1 MKKLIFLFTTL
12 FLLACESTKQ
22 ETQTS
27 VGEWYQG
34 DLMGK
39 SFKIGDQKNIDLIK
53 KAGEYYNNMDAANL
67 ISLFDKDAKIYTYQ
81 GNMLSVDLE
90 LYESYF
96 SSLDSLEWTPHGMST
111 QTIEDNSISVVS
123 IPSTDKRYFKDSEKE
138 ECFLFERFWIV
149 DGKIK
154 TIVQYRRNLPTN
166 YDTFSF

>member
-1 MKKLIFLFTTL
+1 MKKLYFLFTIQ
-12 FLLACESTKQ
+12 LLISCSNEVPTN
-22 ETQTS
+22 TT

-39 SFKIGDQKNIDLIK
+39 SFKLGEQKNIDLIK
-53 KAGEYYNNMDAANL
+53 KAGQYYNNMDAENL
-67 ISLFDKDAKIYTYQ
+67 ASLFTDDAKIYTYQ
-81 GNMLSVDLE
+81 GDMLSVDIQ

-111 QTIEDNSISVVS
+111 QTIEDNSIAVVS
-123 IPSTDKRYFKDSEKE
+123 IPSTDKRYFKDSESE

-154 TIVQYRRNLPTN
+154 TIVQYRRNLPNN
-166 YDTFSF
+166 YDSFSF

>member
-1 MKKLIFLFTTL
+1 MKKLLLFITL
-12 FLLACESTKQ
+12 LLISCSN
-22 ETQTS
+22 ETATNTS

-39 SFKIGDQKNIDLIK
+39 SFKLGEQKNIDLIK
-53 KAGEYYNNMDAANL
+53 KAGKYYNNMDAENL
-67 ISLFDKDAKIYTYQ
+67 TSLFSDDAKIYTYQ
-81 GNMLSVDLE
+81 GDMLSVDLQ

-123 IPSTDKRYFKDSEKE
+123 IPSTDKRYYKDIESE

>member
-1 MKKLIFLFTTL
+1 MKKLLLLFTTL
-12 FLLACESTKQ
+12 LLISCSNEVT
-22 ETQTS
+22 TNTT

-39 SFKIGDQKNIDLIK
+39 SFKLGEQKNIDLIK
-53 KAGEYYNNMDAANL
+53 KAGQYYNNMDAENL
-67 ISLFDKDAKIYTYQ
+67 TSLFSDDAKIYTYQ
-81 GNMLSVDLE
+81 GDMLSVDLQ

-111 QTIEDNSISVVS
+111 QTIEDNSIAVVS
-123 IPSTDKRYFKDSEKE
+123 IPSTDNRYFKDSENE
-138 ECFLFERFWIV
+138 EYFLFERFWIV

-154 TIVQYRRNLPTN
+154 TIVQYKRNLPTN

>member
-1 MKKLIFLFTTL
+1 MKKLLILFTA
-12 FLLACESTKQ
+12 LLLISCSNEVT
-22 ETQTS
+22 TNTT

-39 SFKIGDQKNIDLIK
+39 SFKPGDQKNIDLIK
-53 KAGEYYNNMDAANL
+53 KAGQYYNDMDAENL
-67 ISLFDKDAKIYTYQ
+67 ASLFADDAKIYTYQ
-81 GNMLSVDLE
+81 GVMLSANLQ

-111 QTIEDNSISVVS
+111 QTIEDNSIAVVS
-123 IPSTDKRYFKDSEKE
+123 IPSTDKRYFKDSENE
-138 ECFLFERFWIV
+138 ECFLFERFWII

-154 TIVQYRRNLPTN
+154 TTIQYRRNFPTN

>member
-1 MKKLIFLFTTL
+1 MRKLLFLFTTL
-12 FLLACESTKQ
+12 FLISCSDVIEINNTI
-22 ETQTS
+22 
-27 VGEWYQG
+27 GEWYQG

-39 SFKIGDQKNIDLIK
+39 SFKLGKQKNIDLIK
-53 KAGEYYNNMDAANL
+53 KAGQYYNAMDAENL
-67 ISLFDKDAKIYTYQ
+67 TLLFADDAKIYTYQ
-81 GNMLSVDLE
+81 GDMLSVDLK

-111 QTIEDNSISVVS
+111 QTIEDNSIAVVS
-123 IPSTDKRYFKDSEKE
+123 IPSTDKRYFKNSEME

>member
-1 MKKLIFLFTTL
+1 MRKLLFLFTTL
-12 FLLACESTKQ
+12 FLISCSDVIEINNTI
-22 ETQTS
+22 
-27 VGEWYQG
+27 GEWYQG

-39 SFKIGDQKNIDLIK
+39 SFKLGKQKNIDLIK
-53 KAGEYYNNMDAANL
+53 KAGQYYNAMDAENL
-67 ISLFDKDAKIYTYQ
+67 TLLFADDAKIYTYQ
-81 GNMLSVDLE
+81 GEMLSVDLK

-111 QTIEDNSISVVS
+111 QTIEDNSIAVVS
-123 IPSTDKRYFKDSEKE
+123 IPSTDKRYFKNSETE

>member
-1 MKKLIFLFTTL
+1 MKKPLFLFTALL
-12 FLLACESTKQ
+12 FISCSNEVI
-22 ETQTS
+22 TS
-27 VGEWYQG
+27 NTVGEWYQG

-39 SFKIGDQKNIDLIK
+39 AFKLGDQKNIDLIK
-53 KAGEYYNNMDAANL
+53 KAGQYYNGMEAENL
-67 ISLFDKDAKIYTYQ
+67 ASLFADDAKIYTYQ
-81 GNMLSVDLE
+81 GDMLSVDIQ

-123 IPSTDKRYFKDSEKE
+123 IPSTDKRYYKDSENE

-149 DGKIK
+149 DGKIQ
-154 TIVQYRRNLPTN
+154 TIVQYRRNFPTN

>member
-1 MKKLIFLFTTL
+1 MKKLLLLFTTL
-12 FLLACESTKQ
+12 LLISCSN
-22 ETQTS
+22 ETATNTTI
-27 VGEWYQG
+27 GEWYQG

-39 SFKIGDQKNIDLIK
+39 SFKLGEQKNIDLIK
-53 KAGEYYNNMDAANL
+53 KAGQYYNDMDAENL
-67 ISLFDKDAKIYTYQ
+67 ASLFADDAKIYTYQ
-81 GNMLSVDLE
+81 GDMLSVDLQ

-123 IPSTDKRYFKDSEKE
+123 IPSTDKRYYKDSEKE

>member
-1 MKKLIFLFTTL
+1 MKKLLLLFTTL
-12 FLLACESTKQ
+12 LLISCSNEVT
-22 ETQTS
+22 TNTT

-39 SFKIGDQKNIDLIK
+39 SFKLGDQRNIDLIK
-53 KAGEYYNNMDAANL
+53 KAGLYYNNMDAVNL
-67 ISLFDKDAKIYTYQ
+67 TSLFADDAKIYTYQ
-81 GNMLSVDLE
+81 GDMLSVDLQ

-123 IPSTDKRYFKDSEKE
+123 IPSTDKRYYKDSENE
-138 ECFLFERFWIV
+138 ECFLFERFWIF

>member
-1 MKKLIFLFTTL
+1 MKKLFFLFTA
-12 FLLACESTKQ
+12 LLLISCSNEFATN
-22 ETQTS
+22 TT

-39 SFKIGDQKNIDLIK
+39 SFKLGEQKNIDLIK
-53 KAGEYYNNMDAANL
+53 KAGQYYNDMDAKNL
-67 ISLFDKDAKIYTYQ
+67 TSLFADDAKIYTYQ
-81 GNMLSVDLE
+81 GDMLSVDLQ

-96 SSLDSLEWTPHGMST
+96 SSLDSLEWTPHGIST

-123 IPSTDKRYFKDSEKE
+123 VPSTDKRYYKESENE

-149 DGKIK
+149 EGKIK

>member
-1 MKKLIFLFTTL
+1 MKKLLLLFTTL
-12 FLLACESTKQ
+12 LLISCSNEV
-22 ETQTS
+22 ETNNTI
-27 VGEWYQG
+27 GEWYQG
-34 DLMGK
+34 DLKGK
-39 SFKIGDQKNIDLIK
+39 SFKLGEQKNIDLIK
-53 KAGEYYNNMDAANL
+53 KAGQYYNAMDAENL
-67 ISLFDKDAKIYTYQ
+67 TSLFTDDAKIYTYQ
-81 GNMLSVDLE
+81 GDMLSVDIQ

-123 IPSTDKRYFKDSEKE
+123 IPSTDKRYYKDIESE

>member
-1 MKKLIFLFTTL
+1 MKKLLFLFTA
-12 FLLACESTKQ
+12 LLLISCSK
-22 ETQTS
+22 ETATNTT

-39 SFKIGDQKNIDLIK
+39 SFKLGEQKNIDLIK
-53 KAGEYYNNMDAANL
+53 KAGQYYNDMDAENL
-67 ISLFDKDAKIYTYQ
+67 ASLFADDAKIYTYQ
-81 GNMLSVDLE
+81 GDMLSVDLK

-111 QTIEDNSISVVS
+111 QTIEDNSIAVVS
-123 IPSTDKRYFKDSEKE
+123 IPSTDKRYFKYSENE

-149 DGKIK
+149 DGKIQ
-154 TIVQYRRNLPTN
+154 TIVQYRRNFPTN

>member
-1 MKKLIFLFTTL
+1 MKKLLFLFTTL
-12 FLLACESTKQ
+12 LLISCSDGV
-22 ETQTS
+22 ETNNTI
-27 VGEWYQG
+27 GEWFQG

-39 SFKIGDQKNIDLIK
+39 SFKLGEQKNIDLIK
-53 KAGEYYNNMDAANL
+53 KAGQYYNNMDAANL
-67 ISLFDKDAKIYTYQ
+67 TSLFADDAKIYTYQ
-81 GNMLSVDLE
+81 GDMLSVDLQ

-123 IPSTDKRYFKDSEKE
+123 IPSTDKRYYKNSEKE

>member
-1 MKKLIFLFTTL
+1 MKKLLLLLFTTL
-12 FLLACESTKQ
+12 LLISCSNEAVTN
-22 ETQTS
+22 TTI
-27 VGEWYQG
+27 GEWYQG

-39 SFKIGDQKNIDLIK
+39 SFKLGEQNNIDLIK
-53 KAGEYYNNMDAANL
+53 KAGQYYNNMDAENL
-67 ISLFDKDAKIYTYQ
+67 TSLFSDDAKIYTYQ
-81 GNMLSVDLE
+81 GDMLSVDLQ

-111 QTIEDNSISVVS
+111 QTIEDSSIAVVS
-123 IPSTDKRYFKDSEKE
+123 IPSTDKRYFKDSENE